1 MFSCACCIL
10 QKIFFKITKPLC
22 DLLVKDILFE
32 SSHERI
38 HAFETL
44 KGKLVFAP
52 IIVALDQELT
62 FEFLYVG

>member
-1 MFSCACCIL
+1 M
-10 QKIFFKITKPLC
+10 
-22 DLLVKDILFE
+22 LVKDILFE
-32 SSHERI
+32 ISHEHI